1 MTPVCDPCPQ
11 ERVHELQ
18 YHTLCE
24 GLDEVKGRVARL
36 EVTLARGVLLL
47 VANLAGMLLTLAR
60 EFLDRA

>member
-11 ERVHELQ
+11 ERVHALQ
-18 YHTLCE
+18 YQTLCDS
-24 GLDEVKGRVARL
+24 LDEVKGRVARL
-36 EVTLARGVLLL
+36 EATLARGVLLL